1 MNEDSVFK
9 PKKRIF
15 MALTSISAILGA
27 LMFYVVWKVTFP
39 GLYEISRFLPIVFGF
54 FGVLIVLAMIIA
66 VSAFR
71 SSSQALGIPLSLN
84 SVCVIHG
91 TNFLS

>member
-15 MALTSISAILGA
+15 MALTSISAVLGA

-54 FGVLIVLAMIIA
+54 FGVLGDAQRRAGNCHGA
-66 VSAFR
+66 VGNTGAQNFVF
-71 SSSQALGIPLSLN
+71 LG
-84 SVCVIHG
+84 VEG
-91 TNFLS
+91 D

>member
-15 MALTSISAILGA
+15 MALTSISAVLGA

-54 FGVLIVLAMIIA
+54 FGVLIVLAMLSGVLDPQSLRA
-66 VSAFR
+66 GVG
-71 SSSQALGIPLSLN
+71 SS
-84 SVCVIHG
+84 C
-91 TNFLS
+91 

>member
-15 MALTSISAILGA
+15 MALTSISAVLGA

-54 FGVLIVLAMIIA
+54 LAC
-66 VSAFR
+66 
-71 SSSQALGIPLSLN
+71 L
-84 SVCVIHG
+84 
-91 TNFLS
+91 

>member
-15 MALTSISAILGA
+15 MALTSISAVLGA

-54 FGVLIVLAMIIA
+54 FGVLIVLAMLSG
-66 VSAFR
+66 V
-71 SSSQALGIPLSLN
+71 LGWRCWEYRYSRFCIFGRGRRLIFFSPLR
-84 SVCVIHG
+84 
-91 TNFLS
+91 

>member
-15 MALTSISAILGA
+15 MALTSISAVLGA

-54 FGVLIVLAMIIA
+54 FGVLIVLAMLSG
-66 VSAFR
+66 V
-71 SSSQALGIPLSLN
+71 LGIVMALLGIFFSL
-84 SVCVIHG
+84 
-91 TNFLS
+91 LR

>member
-15 MALTSISAILGA
+15 MALTSISAVLGA

-39 GLYEISRFLPIVFGF
+39 GLYEISHFRLFRRTYRAGDAQRRFRNCHGAVGNTGAQNFVFL
-54 FGVLIVLAMIIA
+54 GVE
-66 VSAFR
+66 
-71 SSSQALGIPLSLN
+71 GD
-84 SVCVIHG
+84 
-91 TNFLS
+91 

>member
-15 MALTSISAILGA
+15 MALTSISAVLGA

-39 GLYEISRFLPIVFGF
+39 GLYGNQPFP
-54 FGVLIVLAMIIA
+54 AD
-66 VSAFR
+66 
-71 SSSQALGIPLSLN
+71 
-84 SVCVIHG
+84 
-91 TNFLS
+91 

>member
-15 MALTSISAILGA
+15 MALTSISAVLGA

-54 FGVLIVLAMIIA
+54 FGDAQRRAGNCYGA
-66 VSAFR
+66 VGNTGTQDFVF
-71 SSSQALGIPLSLN
+71 LGVEGN
-84 SVCVIHG
+84 
-91 TNFLS
+91 

>member
-15 MALTSISAILGA
+15 MALTSISAVLGA

-39 GLYEISRFLPIVFGF
+39 GLY
-54 FGVLIVLAMIIA
+54 
-66 VSAFR
+66 
-71 SSSQALGIPLSLN
+71 
-84 SVCVIHG
+84 
-91 TNFLS
+91 

>member
-15 MALTSISAILGA
+15 MALTSISAVLGA

-54 FGVLIVLAMIIA
+54 FGVLIVLAMQRRAGNRHGA
-66 VSAFR
+66 VGNTGAQNFVF
-71 SSSQALGIPLSLN
+71 LG
-84 SVCVIHG
+84 VEG
-91 TNFLS
+91 D

>member
-15 MALTSISAILGA
+15 MALTSISAVLGA

-39 GLYEISRFLPIVFGF
+39 GLYEISRFLPIVFSE
-54 FGVLIVLAMIIA
+54 
-66 VSAFR
+66 VSRISRQRYMAIC
-71 SSSQALGIPLSLN
+71 LGITILELRLLPQS
-84 SVCVIHG
+84 SATV
-91 TNFLS
+91 T